1 MNGGHTQ
8 QMTKNEVIK
17 LLMTIQTF
25 YPNYRV
31 DNKEFTINAWYTII
45 GDCDYKLM
53 EKALQAYITTDTSG
67 FAPNVGQ
74 LLDKL
79 HLIQNPQELNEMEAW
94 SLVSKALRNGYYGA
108 VEEFNKLPPLVQKAV
123 GSPDNLRNWALTDS
137 KSIENVVQSNF
148 MRTYRVVV
156 NRAKEYQKMPKD
168 IQALIENV
176 NRSSYSAQ
184 IGSKNQQTIKLSLE
198 DNKSQ
203 NKPIKGVPM
212 PKEIKERIEQ
222 IKR

>member
-1 MNGGHTQ
+1 
-8 QMTKNEVIK
+8 MTRDETVKIIRI
-17 LLMTIQTF
+17 MCDC
-25 YPNYRV
+25 YPNYKPNNLSETV
-31 DNKEFTINAWYTII
+31 DVWNMMLEEYSYNQIS
-45 GDCDYKLM
+45 M
-53 EKALQAYITTDTSG
+53 ALKTYVYSDTSG
-67 FAPNVGQ
+67 FAPNIGQ

-79 HLIQNPQELNEMEAW
+79 HTIQSPQELNEMEAW

-108 VEEFNKLPPLVQKAV
+108 VEEFDKLPPLVQKAV
-123 GSPDNLRNWALTDS
+123 GSPDNLRNWAQTNS
-137 KSIENVVQSNF
+137 ESIENVVQSNF
-148 MRTYRVVV
+148 MRTYRIVV

-168 IQALIENV
+168 IQALIENT

-184 IGSKNQQTIKLSLE
+184 IGTKNQQTIKLSLE

-222 IKR
+222 MKR

>member
-1 MNGGHTQ
+1 
-8 QMTKNEVIK
+8 MTKNEVIK

-25 YPNYRV
+25 YPNYQV
-31 DNKEFTINAWYTII
+31 ENKEFTINAWYSII
-45 GDCDYKLM
+45 GDCDYKPM
-53 EKALQAYITTDTSG
+53 EKALRAYITTDTSG
-67 FAPNVGQ
+67 FAPSIGQ
-74 LLDKL
+74 LINKL
-79 HLIQNPQELNEMEAW
+79 HEVQSPQELNEMEAW
-94 SLVSKALRNGYYGA
+94 LLVSKALRNGTYGA

-123 GSPDNLRNWALTDS
+123 GSPDNLRNWAQTDS
-137 KSIENVVQSNF
+137 ESIENVVQSNF
-148 MRTYRVVV
+148 MRTYRTVV
-156 NRAKEYQKMPKD
+156 NRAKEYRKMPKD
-168 IQALIENV
+168 IQALIEST

-222 IKR
+222 MKR

>member
-1 MNGGHTQ
+1 MNGGHTRH
-8 QMTKNEVIK
+8 MTKNEVIK

-25 YPNYRV
+25 YPNYQV
-31 DNKEFTINAWYTII
+31 ENKEFAINAWYSII

-67 FAPNVGQ
+67 FAPSIGQ

-79 HLIQNPQELNEMEAW
+79 HTIQSPQELNEMEAW

-123 GSPDNLRNWALTDS
+123 GSPDNLRNWSQTDTN
-137 KSIENVVQSNF
+137 SIENVVQSNF
-148 MRTYRVVV
+148 MRSYRLVV
-156 NRAKEYQKMPKD
+156 NRENEIKKMPAD
-168 IQALIENV
+168 VRALIENT
-176 NRSSYSAQ
+176 NKASYSAQ
-184 IGSKNQQTIKLSLE
+184 IGVKNRETIKLSLE

-203 NKPIKGVPM
+203 NKADKCVPM

-222 IKR
+222 MKR

>member
-1 MNGGHTQ
+1 
-8 QMTKNEVIK
+8 MTKNEVIK

-25 YPNYRV
+25 YPNYQV
-31 DNKEFTINAWYTII
+31 ENKEFTINAWYAII
-45 GDCDYKLM
+45 GDCDYKPM

-67 FAPNVGQ
+67 FAPSIGQ

-79 HLIQNPQELNEMEAW
+79 HLIQDPQELNEMEAW

-123 GSPDNLRNWALTDS
+123 GSPDNLRNWSQTDTN
-137 KSIENVVQSNF
+137 SIENVVQSNF
-148 MRTYRVVV
+148 IKTYRTVV
-156 NRAKEYQKMPKD
+156 NRENEIKKMPAD
-168 IQALIENV
+168 VRTLIENI
-176 NRSSYSAQ
+176 NKTSYSAQ
-184 IGSKNQQTIKLSLE
+184 IGTKNQQAIKLSLE

-222 IKR
+222 MKR